1 MIIGFVGFGEA
12 AAAIAEGL
20 HEEGAE
26 NLICFDA
33 MQNDPRFTE
42 KLEAKR
48 AKAHARRKQTP
59 ADVCRE
65 ADIVISAVPSGF
77 ALSAAKEA
85 VPGLTK
91 GTIYVDV
98 STATPAEKKRISAL
112 VEEKGGAFV
121 DGAMMGTLLK
131 DRHQHQVHPLH
142 HRQGSQLP
150 AV

>member
-59 ADVCRE
+59 ADLCRSCILRE
-65 ADIVISAVPSGF
+65 LPEFCWRRCWAWRCRSR
-77 ALSAAKEA
+77 
-85 VPGLTK
+85 
-91 GTIYVDV
+91 
-98 STATPAEKKRISAL
+98 KRTCRRCS
-112 VEEKGGAFV
+112 
-121 DGAMMGTLLK
+121 
-131 DRHQHQVHPLH
+131 R
-142 HRQGSQLP
+142 RR
-150 AV
+150 

>member
-48 AKAHARRKQTP
+48 AKAHARRKEAS

-85 VPGLTK
+85 VPGLTRSMWTCPPPPPPRRSASAPWWRK
-91 GTIYVDV
+91 RAAHLW
-98 STATPAEKKRISAL
+98 TAP
-112 VEEKGGAFV
+112 
-121 DGAMMGTLLK
+121 
-131 DRHQHQVHPLH
+131 
-142 HRQGSQLP
+142 
-150 AV
+150 

>member
-48 AKAHARRKQTP
+48 AKAHARRKETS
-59 ADVCRE
+59 ADVCPR
-65 ADIVISAVPSGF
+65 ASPSAPPGRPS
-77 ALSAAKEA
+77 
-85 VPGLTK
+85 
-91 GTIYVDV
+91 
-98 STATPAEKKRISAL
+98 PA
-112 VEEKGGAFV
+112 
-121 DGAMMGTLLK
+121 
-131 DRHQHQVHPLH
+131 
-142 HRQGSQLP
+142 
-150 AV
+150 